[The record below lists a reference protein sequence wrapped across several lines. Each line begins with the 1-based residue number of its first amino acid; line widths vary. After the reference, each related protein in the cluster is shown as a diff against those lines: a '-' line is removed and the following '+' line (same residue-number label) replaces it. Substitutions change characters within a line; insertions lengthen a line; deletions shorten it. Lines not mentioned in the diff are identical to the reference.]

1 MCVCVCSCNY
11 ICIRVVYMQT
21 YRCLN
26 IHVYIYVNV
35 YTYMYICICIYV
47 NVYIC
52 AGTYIHT
59 CIHTHLH
66 MPSPMQTTHR
76 HMHMPFF
83 GASCFCWACH
93 QHCCTTS
100 INLVLRAAIYLPL
113 FLGIRC
119 CLSLAYNPS
128 SGIEL
133 SLDLNDQVVLERGG
147 CVWPLREIH
156 TRL

>member
-1 MCVCVCSCNY
+1 MLYIYIYIRSCIY

-21 YRCLN
+21 YRWLN
-26 IHVYIYVNV
+26 KHVYIYVNV

-83 GASCFCWACH
+83 CGE
-93 QHCCTTS
+93 
-100 INLVLRAAIYLPL
+100 L
-113 FLGIRC
+113 FLLGVPSTLLYNLNQPSPQSC
-119 CLSLAYNPS
+119 YLSSAFS
-128 SGIEL
+128 WH
-133 SLDLNDQVVLERGG
+133 SLLPFSCIQSFL
-147 CVWPLREIH
+147 WH
-156 TRL
+156 